1 MSELILVTGAA
12 GGAQGSTGRR
22 ITALLLEKGI
32 PVRAFVHKLDA
43 RSDALRELG
52 AEVVRGD
59 LLDRDS
65 VRASLRGIKRAYFTY
80 SVTDG
85 LLEAT
90 TIFAMA
96 AREAETELVVN
107 NSQFQGASKAPS
119 FRNMQ
124 HGLADRIFD
133 WAEVGAV
140 HLHAPPYYENV
151 RALVRKSV
159 AEQSTVFL
167 PWGDGSA
174 TIPLVGAEDVSRVAA
189 TLLAASATP
198 SSSEYDL
205 IAATPTVQEIVDTL
219 SATLQRPIQYVG
231 ITDEQWTEAMR
242 DRINPHALDHL
253 SHLWRYFRSDEGW
266 RGERLGE
273 EARRVTDTI
282 RTVTGSHAQTLEDF
296 FRANARE
303 FESVT
308 AAT

>member
-1 MSELILVTGAA
+1 MSEPILVTGAA
-12 GGAQGSTGRR
+12 GGSQGSTGRR
-22 ITALLLEKGI
+22 IAALLLEKGI

-52 AEVVRGD
+52 AEVVQGD

-65 VRASLRGIKRAYFTY
+65 VRASLKGIKRAYFSY
-80 SVTDG
+80 PVTDR

-107 NSQFQGASKAPS
+107 NSPLQRARKAPS

-133 WAEVGAV
+133 WAEVGTV

-159 AEQSTVFL
+159 AETSTVFL

-174 TIPLVGAEDVSRVAA
+174 TISLVGAEDVSRVAA
-189 TLLAASATP
+189 RLLTDSKMPSASA
-198 SSSEYDL
+198 YDL
-205 IAATPTVQEIVDTL
+205 IAVTPTVKEIVDTL
-219 SATLQRPIQYVG
+219 SAALKRPIRYVG
-231 ITDEQWTEAMR
+231 ITDEQWAEAMK
-242 DRINPHALDHL
+242 D
-253 SHLWRYFRSDEGW
+253 
-266 RGERLGE
+266 
-273 EARRVTDTI
+273 
-282 RTVTGSHAQTLEDF
+282 
-296 FRANARE
+296 
-303 FESVT
+303 
-308 AAT
+308 

>member
-1 MSELILVTGAA
+1 MPEPILVTGAS
-12 GGAQGSTGRR
+12 GGSQGSTGRQ
-22 ITALLLEKGI
+22 IANLLLETGI

-43 RSDALRELG
+43 RSDALRKLG
-52 AEVVRGD
+52 ADVVQGD
-59 LLDRDS
+59 LLDPDF
-65 VRASLRGIKRAYFTY
+65 VRASLKGIKRAYFTY
-80 SVTDG
+80 PVTDG

-107 NSQFQGASKAPS
+107 NSQLQGARKAPS

-159 AEQSTVFL
+159 AEQNTVLL

-189 TLLAASATP
+189 TLLAD
-198 SSSEYDL
+198 SEKPPAGAYDL
-205 IAATPTVQEIVDTL
+205 IAATPTVTEIVDAL
-219 SATLQRPIQYVG
+219 SAALERPIRYAG
-231 ITDEQWTEAMR
+231 ITDEQWAAALKGQ
-242 DRINPHALDHL
+242 INPHALDHL
-253 SHLWRYFRSDEGW
+253 SHLWRYFRSIEKGSGDGP
-266 RGERLGE
+266 RS
-273 EARRVTDTI
+273 VTDTI
-282 RTVTGSHAQTLEDF
+282 RNVTGGRAQTLEDF
-296 FRANARE
+296 FRANAAE
-303 FESVT
+303 FKSVA